1 VLSGETIMA
10 QVYRM
15 DLLQNALANLCNSLD
30 GVRAAVIVSIEGFV
44 VASHPLG
51 DEAFVENG
59 SANSSQVA
67 AMAATLVTLGER
79 TLSRLAQGEIERMLV
94 EGRHGAMIVIPVSD
108 NAAIAVLL
116 EKGAKVG
123 VALYTVQFAAQQ
135 IRHILEGS
143 LVV

>member
-1 VLSGETIMA
+1 MAQA

-15 DLLQNALANLCNSLD
+15 DLLQNALVRLCKSLD

-44 VASHPLG
+44 VAAYPPG
-51 DEAFVENG
+51 DESFAEDG
-59 SANSSQVA
+59 PTNSSQVA
-67 AMAATLVTLGER
+67 AMAATLVALGER
-79 TLSRLAQGEIERMLV
+79 TLSRLAQGEIERLLV
-94 EGRHGAMIVIPVSD
+94 EGRQGGMIVVPVSD

-123 VALYTVQFAAQQ
+123 IALYAVQFAAQQ
-135 IRHILEGS
+135 IRQILEGS

>member
-1 VLSGETIMA
+1 MA

-15 DLLQNALANLCNSLD
+15 DLLQNALANLCDSLD

-44 VASHPLG
+44 VASHPPG
-51 DEAFVENG
+51 DESFVEDDY

-67 AMAATLVTLGER
+67 AMAATLVALGER

-94 EGRHGAMIVIPVSD
+94 EGRNGSMVVIPVSAD
-108 NAAIAVLL
+108 AAIAVLL
-116 EKGAKVG
+116 EKEAKIG
-123 VALYTVQFAAQQ
+123 IALHTVQFAAQQ
-135 IRHILEGS
+135 IHQILEGS